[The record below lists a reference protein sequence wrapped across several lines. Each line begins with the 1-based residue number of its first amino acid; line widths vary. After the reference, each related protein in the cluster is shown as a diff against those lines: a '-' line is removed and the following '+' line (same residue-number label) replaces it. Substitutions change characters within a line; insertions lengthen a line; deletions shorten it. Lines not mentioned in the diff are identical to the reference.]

1 MASEQMFRGGVY
13 HETETFLEVR
23 EVHIQKHGKNL
34 DKNFAAAV
42 NDIKESN
49 KDKGGGDTDN
59 KKQHIGEPHSGR
71 YNESEEAKG
80 VGGYLNKFEI
90 KGVVEAAAK
99 GLRDREEKETTM
111 DHNRCQKAMDDTN
124 ANAQERVKQE
134 ARNNEEESEAKR
146 VSQNKEYKEGPSEKT
161 ATKSFEET
169 QGQDHEGIEK
179 SSVVRPLPQMANES
193 NTVESFQGVQE
204 RDKAKKQG
212 VIGETKIQHAEKM
225 NKTDESL
232 QSQEGGK
239 RNKVYATYADA
250 VKAND
255 STKSIQEQELNENI
269 AEKSFEGNNEQPQDG
284 VVKMEK
290 VTDGG
295 STVLGAVG
303 ETVAEIGENMI
314 QPAKKVMEKSEEGKE
329 GGVLGAIGETVAEI
343 AQTTKVLALGEGETE
358 SKQSIESNAK

>member
-146 VSQNKEYKEGPSEKT
+146 VSQNKVFISIC
-161 ATKSFEET
+161 KSMPHLDIYLSLLYT
-169 QGQDHEGIEK
+169 YID
-179 SSVVRPLPQMANES
+179 SL
-193 NTVESFQGVQE
+193 
-204 RDKAKKQG
+204 KALCFFYNHPY
-212 VIGETKIQHAEKM
+212 QHLYE
-225 NKTDESL
+225 N
-232 QSQEGGK
+232 
-239 RNKVYATYADA
+239 
-250 VKAND
+250 
-255 STKSIQEQELNENI
+255 ST
-269 AEKSFEGNNEQPQDG
+269 
-284 VVKMEK
+284 
-290 VTDGG
+290 
-295 STVLGAVG
+295 
-303 ETVAEIGENMI
+303 
-314 QPAKKVMEKSEEGKE
+314 
-329 GGVLGAIGETVAEI
+329 
-343 AQTTKVLALGEGETE
+343 
-358 SKQSIESNAK
+358 